1 MASNVNAPSYPR
13 YVGDVYRP
21 PSEADSLILQVMYG
35 CSHDDCRFCGMYS
48 DKPFRVRPAAEVKE
62 DVEGLSPWMKRSVRK
77 VFLADGDA
85 LALPARSLLAVLD
98 LLRFELPNLERVS
111 AYANGKSLLRKTAAD
126 LRALGEHGLYMVY
139 LGLESGDDVTLAA
152 MCKGVTVEE
161 QIEAGRK
168 AKDAGLRLSVMAIL
182 GLGGEQRS
190 ADHARGT
197 ARALSAIDPDYISLL
212 SLMLADGA
220 PLVEDV
226 RRGEFVLSGPAALLR
241 ELRQIIAETDVTDA
255 VFRTTHA
262 SNYLP
267 IEGRLPADKETM
279 LQVIDRYV
287 ALGDA
292 APLREEWQRRL

>member
-1 MASNVNAPSYPR
+1 MSADTTYPR
-13 YVGDVYRP
+13 YLGAVYRP

-35 CSHDDCRFCGMYS
+35 CSHDDCRFCGMYAG
-48 DKPFRVRPAAEVKE
+48 KPFRVRPAAEVRE
-62 DVEGLSPWMKRSVRK
+62 DVERLPSEVKQTVRK

-98 LLRFELPNLERVS
+98 LLRAELPALERVS
-111 AYANGKSLLRKTAAD
+111 AYANGRSLLRKTPEE
-126 LRALGEHGLYMVY
+126 LRALRERGLYMLY
-139 LGLESGDDVTLAA
+139 LGLESGDDATLAA
-152 MCKGVTVEE
+152 MDKGVTVGE
-161 QIEAGRK
+161 QVEAGRK
-168 AKDAGLRLSVMAIL
+168 AKDAGLKLSVMAIL
-182 GLGGEQRS
+182 GLGGAERS
-190 ADHARGT
+190 AEHARGT

-220 PLVEDV
+220 PLAEDV
-226 RRGEFVLSGPAALLR
+226 RRGDFVLPGPAAILR

-267 IEGRLPADKETM
+267 LEGRLPADREAM

-287 ALGDA
+287 AMGEA
-292 APLREEWQRRL
+292 APLRQEWQRRL